1 MAARPLGEI
10 PRKELS
16 LQLSPTNQICL
27 AFLVPGH
34 DDDGDDHDHD
44 DVDHDDHDVDDH
56 DDHDDHDNHDDH
68 DDPKK
73 ILTPRIFL
81 LSFL

>member
-34 DDDGDDHDHD
+34 DD
-44 DVDHDDHDVDDH
+44 H
-56 DDHDDHDNHDDH
+56 DDHDDHDGHDCDDCDGHDDC
-68 DDPKK
+68 DDGDDHNDCDDCDDHEHYNGD
-73 ILTPRIFL
+73 II
-81 LSFL
+81 

>member
-34 DDDGDDHDHD
+34 DDHDDHDGHDDCDDCDGHDDCDDGDDHNDCD
-44 DVDHDDHDVDDH
+44 DCDDGDDHEHYNGD
-56 DDHDDHDNHDDH
+56 
-68 DDPKK
+68 
-73 ILTPRIFL
+73 II
-81 LSFL
+81 

>member
-1 MAARPLGEI
+1 MITIISLYQSSSSSEAVAARPLGEI

-34 DDDGDDHDHD
+34 DDR
-44 DVDHDDHDVDDH
+44 DDH
-56 DDHDDHDNHDDH
+56 DDHDDCDDH
-68 DDPKK
+68 NDCDDCDDGDDHEHYNGD
-73 ILTPRIFL
+73 II
-81 LSFL
+81 